1 MNCRRARPNIALS
14 IGGDLD
20 EQSKRDVRRH
30 LAVCP
35 QCREYAGALRTS
47 LKVLERSER
56 TPAEQMH
63 DSVWP
68 DLSKRLRPADSG
80 RRQERFNGWMPAL
93 AVVVACVT
101 LVLISNNT
109 TPQGLVRPLGDALVF
124 PRIVIHAGSPDVRS
138 VRFLFRDDRTMAD
151 HGGMPGSLW
160 NAIPEGHRDVRSDLE
175 RWTTDRNQRVHV
187 TDEDY

>member
-14 IGGDLD
+14 IGNDLD
-20 EQSKRDVRRH
+20 EQSERDVRRH

-35 QCREYAGALRTS
+35 QCRQYAHSLRES

-68 DLSKRLRPADSG
+68 DLSKRLRPADTG
-80 RRQERFNGWMPAL
+80 RREQFNGWMPAL
-93 AVVVACVT
+93 AVVVACMT

-109 TPQGLVRPLGDALVF
+109 RPTGPVRPADDVLSHR
-124 PRIVIHAGSPDVRS
+124 RIAIRAGNPDVHS
-138 VRFLFRDDRTMAD
+138 VRLLFSDDRVAAD
-151 HGGMPGSLW
+151 RDEFARSLW
-160 NAIPEGHRDVRSDLE
+160 DAMQRSDANARFARE
-175 RWTTDRNQRVHV
+175 RRITDPNRRRLRV
-187 TDEDY
+187 TEEDY